1 MAINHF
7 SPHSHYKTIS
17 GCVKIRHGSLSLHR
31 SGMISLFVNYMNL
44 NYDHWP
50 AYSHGPC
57 ITIIITDLIIPVMQK
72 YIWDLKAG
80 KSILDET
87 TQFLKRWKVNFM
99 SRSKPIS
106 WTWTWMSMSRDNL
119 ASILFLGSP
128 YPIFI
133 YGSFI
138 YHFFL
143 HLWNWPM

>member
-7 SPHSHYKTIS
+7 LPHSHYKTIS

-31 SGMISLFVNYMNL
+31 SSMISLFIL
-44 NYDHWP
+44 WP
-50 AYSHGPC
+50 LTSLQPWSVC

-72 YIWDLKAG
+72 YIWDFKAVV
-80 KSILDET
+80 KTILDET
-87 TQFLKRWKVNFM
+87 IQFLKRWKVNFM

-119 ASILFLGSP
+119 ASIIFLGSP

-138 YHFFL
+138 YHLFL